1 MRYFKAWSLPI
12 AAALCLAA
20 HVVPVQAQHAPAD
33 LPAAASSVADTGSV
47 DDGMVVKGRYVAIA
61 ADCAACH
68 TAVGGRPFAGGY
80 PIESPMGVI
89 WSTNITPS
97 KQNGIG
103 NYTEAQFARAIR
115 EGVTPE
121 GRHLYPA
128 MPYPS
133 YAKMTDED
141 VAALYRY
148 FMADVKP
155 VDIASKET
163 RLPFPFSMRSS
174 MMMWNALYA
183 NGKPFTPN
191 PGKSPEYNRGDYLVN
206 GLAHC
211 SACHTGRTFLMG
223 EDSSSPLGGGSLGAW
238 YAPNISS
245 NKAAGIGGWSEHDL
259 YTYLSTGH
267 VMGKAQAAGPMAEA
281 VEHSLQFLTDSDL
294 RAIVT
299 YLKES
304 TPVAGSEA
312 IARYTVGQPSADESA
327 MRGNAVENVDAG
339 WKVYSGTCAA
349 CHGTRGE
356 GTSSYPSLFHNTAT
370 GAVRSDNL
378 IATILYGVHRNVD
391 GKAIDMPGFGPGAS
405 FTERLSDQQVADVSN
420 FVLRSFGQ
428 ASPDV
433 TAHTVETMSEGG
445 PKSPLVT
452 ISRIA
457 APFGVLMVIVLAVA
471 VVRIRRAR
479 KGQES

>member
-1 MRYFKAWSLPI
+1 MRYFKAWAAPMV
-12 AAALCLAA
+12 AALCLAS
-20 HVVPVQAQHAPAD
+20 HLVLAQTNPAAGTAVAASAN
-33 LPAAASSVADTGSV
+33 AAASSAD
-47 DDGMVVKGRYVAIA
+47 DRMVMKGRYVATA

-68 TAVGGRPFAGGY
+68 TASGGRPFAGGY
-80 PIESPMGVI
+80 PIQSPMGVI

-97 KQNGIG
+97 KQYGIG

-115 EGVTPE
+115 EGVTPD

-133 YAKMTDED
+133 YAKMTDGD

-148 FMADVKP
+148 FMAGVKP
-155 VDIASKET
+155 VDAASKET
-163 RLPFPFSMRSS
+163 RLPFPFSVRSS
-174 MMMWNALYA
+174 MIMWNAIYA
-183 NGKPFTPN
+183 HSKPFTAD
-191 PGKSPEYNRGDYLVN
+191 PGKSAEYNRGDYLVN
-206 GLAHC
+206 GLEHC

-223 EDSSSPLGGGSLGAW
+223 EDGSSPLGGGSLGAW

-245 NKAAGIGGWSEHDL
+245 DKAAGIGGWNEQDL

-281 VEHSLQFLTDSDL
+281 VEHSLQYLSDSDL

-304 TPVAGSEA
+304 KAVAGTEA
-312 IARYTVGQPSADESA
+312 PPRYDVGHASADESVL
-327 MRGNAVENVDAG
+327 RGNAVENLDPG

-349 CHGTRGE
+349 CHGAHGE
-356 GTSSYPSLFHNTAT
+356 GTSSYPSLYHNTTT
-370 GAVRSDNL
+370 GAVRADNL
-378 IATILYGVHRNVD
+378 IATILYGVHRTVD

-405 FTERLSDQQVADVSN
+405 FTERLSDQQVADVTN
-420 FVLRSFGQ
+420 FVLTSFGR
-428 ASPDV
+428 ATPDV
-433 TAHTVETMSEGG
+433 TAHTVATLRDGG
-445 PKSPLVT
+445 PRSPLV
-452 ISRIA
+452 SLAHA
-457 APFGVLMVIVLAVA
+457 AIPVGGLIVIVL
-471 VVRIRRAR
+471 VVVLSRIRRTR